1 MITVTVLAI
10 VDYEAKP
17 EAVLTQV
24 MTERLE
30 RFAKELQTW
39 LERELRDERGVDE
52 LVVYMS
58 YNTQY
63 AIRWMVVNDVPEYI
77 ADTVGR
83 KCARLGYVAWKGVDL
98 YNFR

>member
-1 MITVTVLAI
+1 MINVTVLAI
-10 VDYEAKP
+10 VEAHTGP

-39 LERELRDERGVDE
+39 LEKELRDEKGCDE
-52 LVVYMS
+52 LVVYIS
-58 YNTQY
+58 YNSNY
-63 AIRWMVVNDVPEYI
+63 AIRWMVVNDVVEYVI
-77 ADTVGR
+77 DVVGR
-83 KCARLGYVAWKGVDL
+83 KCARLGYIAWKGVDL